1 MNVAHEVFALP
12 EGERSEAIRDLYTS
26 DMGKDPGSARS
37 DEGVRP
43 LVRGRMAIGLPT
55 ALLSLAALLAL
66 ASPAAAQSPAAGYP
80 AKPVRIVV
88 PSPPG
93 GGTDTIGRITA
104 EALSRLLGRQFV
116 VDNKPGAG
124 NVIGTD
130 YVAKSAPD
138 GYTLL
143 MSASP
148 LTINHLTSTK
158 LPYDAVTDFAPV
170 TMIVSVPSAL
180 VVYPGMPVKTVAE
193 LIALAKS
200 KPGELSYGTA
210 GIGTNPH
217 ISMELVK
224 TMAGVD
230 ILHIPFKGIAQSMTD
245 ILAGRVCC
253 MIANALSAKPH
264 VDSGKLRAIAV
275 TSLTRLDTMPDVPTL
290 DEAGV
295 KGYESLQWFGLLAPT
310 KTPAEIVD
318 LLHAKVVEMLAEP
331 QTKQRFANDG
341 ATPVGS
347 KPADFARHIKEEI
360 AKWNELAKVAN
371 LKPEQ

>member
-1 MNVAHEVFALP
+1 MTVCIKSRAIACAVSISAVVAV
-12 EGERSEAIRDLYTS
+12 STS
-26 DMGKDPGSARS
+26 AG
-37 DEGVRP
+37 
-43 LVRGRMAIGLPT
+43 
-55 ALLSLAALLAL
+55 
-66 ASPAAAQSPAAGYP
+66 AQQGTAGYP
-80 AKPVRIVV
+80 SKPVRIVV

-93 GGTDTIGRITA
+93 GGTDTIARITS
-104 EALSRLLGRQFV
+104 EALSRLMGRQFI

-130 YVAKSAPD
+130 FVAKAAPD

-148 LTINHLTSTK
+148 LTINHLTSPK

-170 TMIVSVPSAL
+170 SMIVSVPSAF
-180 VVYPGMPVKTVAE
+180 VVYPGLPVKTVKD
-193 LIALAKS
+193 LIDMAKA

-217 ISMELVK
+217 ISMELFK
-224 TMAGVD
+224 AMAGVD
-230 ILHIPFKGIAQSMTD
+230 ILHIPFKGIAASMTD

-275 TSLTRLDTMPDVPTL
+275 TSLTRLETMPEVPTI

-295 KGYESLQWFGLLAPT
+295 KGYESLQWFGLLAPA
-310 KTPAEIVD
+310 KTSPEIVE
-318 LLHAKVVEMLAEP
+318 LLHGKVVEMLAEP

-341 ATPVGS
+341 ATPVAS
-347 KPADFARHIKEEI
+347 RPADFARHIREEI
-360 AKWNELAKVAN
+360 AKWNALAKVAN